1 LIDTLGKVD
10 GLPADQMDQARDAL
24 FHADNPFLIVLV
36 GAFNTGKSSI
46 VNALLGEAVLGVG
59 PTPTTDRIIIMRQG
73 PSVQRVASAEVD
85 TVFHPSPLL
94 ERVSLVDTPGL
105 ESIFTGHDETTRRF
119 LHRADIVLLVML
131 ATQAMSQSNSEYLQ
145 ALRTYGKRIILV
157 VNQIDLLDSEER
169 ATLKN
174 FVIQQGKAQL
184 GAMPEVWMVSAKLAM
199 QAAQKTPRD
208 PALWDDSGFAQIE
221 SFITDALSDSA
232 RVRQKLETPLQIV
245 RNVTNVALSEVRS
258 EQNAL
263 VDYRKSAQNVR
274 SQMEQSAREQQTT
287 MQQVIDNLDKAFMET
302 ITRGQKAIRDMFAPT
317 KTVSMAAGG
326 LAELSG
332 LARFNRRFG
341 GRTQAKNAFD
351 VQHVTEPLDQIPRL
365 VDELGPRLEG
375 RDVKDVDDLIGYT
388 RREIQALPAA
398 LQAKLVG
405 KLQSPISYD
414 RSILPAARTN
424 LVALVDQA
432 KSAEFARIDSAVQNT
447 LVVLAIYEIA
457 VILIALV
464 IGFAFGASTNGGQ
477 WVLLVL
483 TVIVLVLGGLAILPV
498 RGFLMARAYA
508 DRLEGLNTDLDI
520 AFKRAAEQQI
530 AFGSRLRQDAVT
542 PFLRLVDSQTT
553 QVDVV
558 KAELEKHQQTLT
570 GLEKELSA
578 LRE

>member
-1 LIDTLGKVD
+1 
-10 GLPADQMDQARDAL
+10 
-24 FHADNPFLIVLV
+24 
-36 GAFNTGKSSI
+36 
-46 VNALLGEAVLGVG
+46 
-59 PTPTTDRIIIMRQG
+59 
-73 PSVQRVASAEVD
+73 
-85 TVFHPSPLL
+85 
-94 ERVSLVDTPGL
+94 
-105 ESIFTGHDETTRRF
+105 
-119 LHRADIVLLVML
+119 
-131 ATQAMSQSNSEYLQ
+131 
-145 ALRTYGKRIILV
+145 
-157 VNQIDLLDSEER
+157 
-169 ATLKN
+169 
-174 FVIQQGKAQL
+174 
-184 GAMPEVWMVSAKLAM
+184 MPEVWMVSAKLAM

-432 KSAEFARIDSAVQNT
+432 KSAEFARINSAVQNT

-542 PFLRLVDSQTT
+542 PFLRLVNSQTT

-558 KAELEKHQQTLT
+558 KAELERHQQTLT